1 MWNSNRLG
9 MFWHQDLAG
18 VGFVRRNGG
27 AAACVS
33 PQAETSFQPKC
44 GVRTLGPQAVG
55 VQVANSLQ
63 EQLLKA
69 GLVNQQKAKQTKT
82 DKRKEAKARSQAP
95 DPEALER
102 QRRAV
107 EAQAEKARRD
117 LELNRERQEAAQRS
131 ALANELRQLIHAHR
145 VTRDRAEL
153 AFNFTDGRSLK
164 RIFVTP
170 EQQRGLAD
178 GRLAVVRQDQFYEL
192 IPNDI
197 ADRVQAR
204 DPGRVVARHQAPPV
218 AAQPAVEAEDPYA
231 GYEVPD
237 DLMW

>member
-1 MWNSNRLG
+1 MLCGPRWGPDLG
-9 MFWHQDLAG
+9 PPS
-18 VGFVRRNGG
+18 RGG
-27 AAACVS
+27 A
-33 PQAETSFQPKC
+33 E
-44 GVRTLGPQAVG
+44 
-55 VQVANSLQ
+55 VANSLQ

-102 QRRAV
+102 QRRAA

-117 LELNRERQEAAQRS
+117 LELNRERQEAAQRA

-145 VTRDRAEL
+145 ITRDRAEL
-153 AFNFTDGRSLK
+153 AFNFADGSALK

-192 IPNDI
+192 VPADI

-204 DPGRVVARHQAPPV
+204 DPGRVVARHQAPRPPSPPPRPRTPM
-218 AAQPAVEAEDPYA
+218 PATRFRTT
-231 GYEVPD
+231 
-237 DLMW
+237 

>member
-1 MWNSNRLG
+1 
-9 MFWHQDLAG
+9 
-18 VGFVRRNGG
+18 
-27 AAACVS
+27 
-33 PQAETSFQPKC
+33 
-44 GVRTLGPQAVG
+44 
-55 VQVANSLQ
+55 VANSLQ

-102 QRRAV
+102 QRRAA
-107 EAQAEKARRD
+107 EAQAAKARRD
-117 LELNRERQEAAQRS
+117 LELNRERQEAAQRA

-145 VTRDRAEL
+145 ITRDRAEL
-153 AFNFTDGRSLK
+153 AFNFADGKALK

-170 EQQRGLAD
+170 EQQRGLAE

-192 IPNDI
+192 VPAEI
-197 ADRVQAR
+197 ADRVQVR
-204 DPGRVVARHQAPPV
+204 DPDRVVARHQAPLETTKP
-218 AAQPAVEAEDPYA
+218 AAEAEDPYA
-231 GYEVPD
+231 GFEVPD

>member
-1 MWNSNRLG
+1 
-9 MFWHQDLAG
+9 
-18 VGFVRRNGG
+18 
-27 AAACVS
+27 
-33 PQAETSFQPKC
+33 
-44 GVRTLGPQAVG
+44 
-55 VQVANSLQ
+55 VANSLQ

-102 QRRAV
+102 QRRAA

-131 ALANELRQLIHAHR
+131 ALANEMRQLIHAHR
-145 VTRDRAEL
+145 ITRDHAEL
-153 AFNFTDGRSLK
+153 AFNFADGKALR

-170 EQQRGLAD
+170 EQQRRLAD

-192 IPNDI
+192 IPADI

-204 DPGRVVARHQAPPV
+204 DPGRVVARHQTPPE
-218 AAQPAVEAEDPYA
+218 AAKPTAETEDPYA
-231 GYEVPD
+231 GFEVPD